1 VGRCSLPHPEIATE
15 TSPAPPPN
23 EPIRRYQSSLLDSE
37 WDLIEPFLFSRLG
50 RPPVHSRRQVLDG
63 IFYVKRTGCQWR
75 MLPSDFPPWTSVYG
89 QFSRWTKSGL
99 WAELND
105 VFRMITRIVA
115 GREHEEPTAGVIDS
129 QSAKTTEL
137 GGTRG
142 YDAGKKINGRKR
154 HILVDTLGL
163 LITVVVH
170 SASIQDRDGAKLVF
184 EKANTV
190 IDTLRLIWADGGYA
204 GELVAWTKNN
214 FNWILEIVR
223 RPDEA
228 KGFVLLKRRWVVERT
243 FAWLLRSRRLS
254 KDYERLETTE
264 ESWVYLSMIRLML
277 RRLART

>member
-1 VGRCSLPHPEIATE
+1 LRPNSDTCAGSICSPQEKP
-15 TSPAPPPN
+15 S
-23 EPIRRYQSSLLDSE
+23 RRYQSSLSDDE
-37 WDLIEPFLFSRLG
+37 WRLLEPFMLSGIG
-50 RPPVHSRRQVLDG
+50 RPPVHSRRDIIDG
-63 IFYVKRTGCQWR
+63 ILYVQKTGCQWR
-75 MLPSDFPPWTSVYG
+75 MMPSDFPPWKSVYG

-99 WAELND
+99 WAALND
-105 VFRMITRIVA
+105 VFRMVTRILA
-115 GREHEEPTAGVIDS
+115 GREHEEPTAGAIDS

-170 SASIQDRDGAKLVF
+170 SAGIQDRDGAKLVIA
-184 EKANTV
+184 KAATV
-190 IDTLRLIWADGGYA
+190 LTTLRLVWADGGYA
-204 GELVAWTKNN
+204 GELVDWAKRCFGWR
-214 FNWILEIVR
+214 LEIVR

-254 KDYERLETTE
+254 KDYERLESTE
-264 ESWVYLSMIRLML
+264 ESFVYLSMIRLML
-277 RRLART
+277 RRLAAS